1 MVVPRETAKVTV
13 GEDTGVHV
21 GDSGG
26 DSGGDSRERGVSM
39 GEPGWKEGC
48 LWEC

>member
-1 MVVPRETAKVTV
+1 MVVPRERAKVTV
-13 GEDTGVHV
+13 GEDTGAHV
-21 GDSGG
+21 G

-48 LWEC
+48 LCEC